1 MADLIMQQVIESDVP
16 IEEDNKILSISNM
29 SLNTLYILSDRKTIK
44 TKNGEAIIATLTNFR
59 DHTDNSVV
67 FLPRSLIRKVENI
80 DSDVY
85 VVILG
90 KVQKGAYSIWDI
102 RVQQC

>member
-90 KVQKGAYSIWDI
+90 KVAKGAYSVWDI

>member
-1 MADLIMQQVIESDVP
+1 MADLIMQQVIDSDVP

-90 KVQKGAYSIWDI
+90 KVQKGAYSVWDI